1 MSLNDGDLAGDGLS
15 GSPNPQIP
23 DSRTEAT
30 SSGFHQTATPNTAN
44 TANISTQH
52 HSSTNIAAPED
63 EESPAPPQTITHR
76 GDESHRAEFT
86 MRIHLKAKQQYVFE
100 LFSLSHSLSVA
111 T

>member
-44 TANISTQH
+44 ISTQH
-52 HSSTNIAAPED
+52 HSSTSIAAPED
-63 EESPAPPQTITHR
+63 EENPAPPQTITHR
-76 GDESHRAEFT
+76 GDERHRAEFT
-86 MRIHLKAKQQYVFE
+86 VRIHPKAKQQYVFE